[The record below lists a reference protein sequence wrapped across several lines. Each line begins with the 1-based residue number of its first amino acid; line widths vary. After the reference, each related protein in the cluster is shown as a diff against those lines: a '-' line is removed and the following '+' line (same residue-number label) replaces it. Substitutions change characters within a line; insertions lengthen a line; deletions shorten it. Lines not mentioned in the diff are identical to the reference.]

1 MAFLTETFPVEI
13 SWGSTG
19 GPGYRTRIIETGSG
33 YEFRNQNWAKSKHKY
48 NAATGIRNA
57 NDLDDLVAFFHLAA
71 GRANSFRYK
80 DWSDFKTCVITNDVA
95 NDDQI
100 LVASATGGETEIQLF
115 KTYTIGALSVDRT
128 IILPKQD
135 TLLIAQ
141 NEAQLTET
149 TDYTVDY
156 TTGIVTLLV
165 ALSAEDLLT
174 CGFEFD
180 VLCRFD
186 IDQLDLS
193 LDSYRVSSASVPIAE
208 TREL

>member
-1 MAFLTETFPVEI
+1 MAFLAEEFPIEI
-13 SWGSTG
+13 SYGSTG
-19 GPGYRTRIIETGSG
+19 GPGYRTRIIETASG
-33 YEFRNQNWAKSKHKY
+33 YEFRNQNWSASKHRY

-57 NDLDDLVAFFHLAA
+57 VDLDSLVAFFHIAA

-80 DWSDFKTCVITNDVA
+80 DWSDYKTCPTNVDVA

-115 KTYTIGALSVDRT
+115 KTYTVGSLSVDRE
-128 IILPKQD
+128 IVLPKSG
-135 TLLIAQ
+135 TLLIAK
-141 NEAQLTET
+141 NSVALEET

-165 ALSAEDLLT
+165 ALSSGDELS
-174 CGFEFD
+174 CGFEFY

-186 IDQLDLS
+186 ADDLDIS
-193 LDSYRVSSASVPIAE
+193 LESYRVESVTVPIVE